1 MQGQDELISSF
12 PVREASWPLWSRL
25 KAAFL
30 LLIVFELIVGFWTL
44 WRSEQASPNSAA
56 QLLGAG
62 ENTGIILFS
71 LIVLGTIVGGFLFWS
86 LGRFVI
92 RSRALLDQIS
102 DGICVTD
109 RNWNVFSFNRSFARI
124 IGLPPERITGA
135 SVFSLMPGC
144 DGQSGIQAGGRAEC
158 EFEGVRGNGEKYCA
172 HISLF
177 VLAEENGEPVSC
189 MITLRD
195 TTELKRSQRHIHH
208 LAFVDEL
215 TGLANRAQ
223 SQRRLDEAIARAKRC
238 DRPFGVLFLDLDGF
252 KDIND
257 SLGHDAGDL
266 VLRTIG
272 KRLAEVVRGED
283 MVARLGGDEFCIL
296 VENLQDEEDAVRVAT
311 RCLAQISEPL
321 ALGDRTLR
329 MRGSVGIAIFPRDG
343 ETREAILQAADT
355 AMYAA
360 KHGGKNRY
368 ALYTPELTEA
378 AERRLSLEHDL
389 REAIEHE
396 QFELLYQPQVS
407 LHSGRMVGVE
417 ALIRWNHP
425 QRGTVSPVEFIEVA
439 ERIGMINELGE
450 WVIDAACRQAAQ
462 WLAMGLPDF
471 TVAVNISGS
480 HFSDPSLVNTVREA
494 LAEHALPASRL
505 ELEVTEGVMQ
515 MGGESIE
522 IFRRI
527 KQLGVKIAIDD
538 FGTGYSSLSSLKNL
552 PLDCLKID
560 KAFVDD
566 MLGKGEH
573 SVIIATI
580 VGMGQALGMEVVVEG
595 VEHLKHVLY
604 LRGLNCDTVQGY
616 YFSKPVPPSKI
627 PGLATREF
635 LVAGNRRCASEEK
648 KGKRDYG

>member
-12 PVREASWPLWSRL
+12 PVGEASWPLWSRL

-30 LLIVFELIVGFWTL
+30 LLIVFELIVGFVTL
-44 WRSEQASPNSAA
+44 RYSEQASANILFQS
-56 QLLGAG
+56 LGAD
-62 ENTGIILFS
+62 ESIATILFS

-109 RNWNVFSFNRSFARI
+109 RNWNVFSFNKSFARI
-124 IGLPPERITGA
+124 IGLPPEKITGT
-135 SVFSLMPGC
+135 SIFSLIPGC
-144 DGQSGIQAGGRAEC
+144 DSQSGIREGEHAEC
-158 EFEGVRGNGEKYCA
+158 EFEGVRGDGEKYCA
-172 HISLF
+172 YISLF
-177 VLAEENGEPVSC
+177 VLAEENDKPVSC

-195 TTELKRSQRHIHH
+195 ITELKRSQQHIRH
-208 LAFVDEL
+208 LAFIDEL

-223 SQRRLDEAIARAKRC
+223 AQRRLDEAIMRAKRHE
-238 DRPFGVLFLDLDGF
+238 RTFGVIFLDLDGF

-257 SLGHDAGDL
+257 SLGHDAGDM
-266 VLRTIG
+266 VLQVVG
-272 KRLAEVVRGED
+272 KRLAQVVRGGD

-296 VENLQDEEDAVRVAT
+296 VENLQDEEDAARVAT
-311 RCLAQISEPL
+311 RCLEQISEPMEL
-321 ALGDRTLR
+321 SGRTLR

-343 ETREAILQAADT
+343 ETRETILQAADT

-368 ALYTPELTEA
+368 ALYTPELTA
-378 AERRLSLEHDL
+378 AADLRLSLEHDL
-389 REAIEHE
+389 REAIEHK
-396 QFELLYQPQVS
+396 QFELVYQPQVS
-407 LHSGRMVGVE
+407 LYSGKMVGVE

-425 QRGTVSPVEFIEVA
+425 RRGTVSPTEFIEVV

-450 WVIDAACRQAAQ
+450 WVIAAACHQAAQ
-462 WLAMGLPDF
+462 WLEMGLPEF
-471 TVAVNISGS
+471 TVSVNISGS
-480 HFSDPSLVNTVREA
+480 HFSDPSLVNCVRKA
-494 LAEHALPASRL
+494 LAENGLPASRL
-505 ELEVTEGVMQ
+505 ALEVTEGVMQ

-527 KQLGVKIAIDD
+527 KELGVKIAIDD

-566 MLGKGEH
+566 MLDKREH

-580 VGMGQALGMEVVVEG
+580 VGMGQALGLEIIVEG
-595 VEHLKHVLY
+595 VEHLDHVLH

-616 YFSKPVPPSKI
+616 YFSKPVPAGEI
-627 PGLATREF
+627 PELATREF
-635 LVAGNRRCASEEK
+635 LVASNKNCANEK
-648 KGKRDYG
+648 QKGTRHYG